1 MSVHCLQKRA
11 TRRRSGGLPA
21 GRTAAALLLAAALLA
36 PSLCPGQER
45 FLARSL
51 GARILVHDPEV
62 TVARLVGWTEEQGGY
77 FVYRSLGR
85 VLLRVP
91 DDSAESFR
99 SLLVEQA
106 DEVVEISLEARDL
119 RQRLLQV
126 RAGIESRQEILQ
138 RNLAHLR
145 GADVA
150 GTLAIEREI
159 QRLMGEIESLKG
171 ELRRLEQDRRYMVAE
186 VLLSF
191 QDQTLPRDIP
201 SSFQWINQVDFY
213 RYMEGGIG
221 R

>member
-1 MSVHCLQKRA
+1 MNGDRLP
-11 TRRRSGGLPA
+11 RRKSQCPPA
-21 GRTAAALLLAAALLA
+21 AVAVAVFLAAALVLLFPR
-36 PSLCPGQER
+36 PSPGQEQ

-51 GARILVHDPEV
+51 RARILVHDPEAAV
-62 TVARLVGWTEEQGGY
+62 DSLVRWSEERGGY
-77 FVYRSLGR
+77 FVYRSPER

-91 DDSAESFR
+91 DAAAGPFRTFLEELAED
-99 SLLVEQA
+99 L
-106 DEVVEISLEARDL
+106 VEISLEARDL
-119 RQRLLQV
+119 RQRVVQV
-126 RAGIESRQEILQ
+126 LAGIESRREILD

-145 GADVA
+145 RADVA

-159 QRLMGEIESLKG
+159 MRLVGEIESLKG
-171 ELRRLEQDRRYMVAE
+171 ELRKLEQDRRFLAAE

-213 RYMEGGIG
+213 RYMEGGTG

>member
-1 MSVHCLQKRA
+1 VAAAVNILRPPRQ
-11 TRRRSGGLPA
+11 TPRRRFPA
-21 GRTAAALLLAAALLA
+21 VLAAVLLAAAALWA
-36 PSLCPGQER
+36 PPLCPGQER

-51 GARILVHDPEV
+51 RARILVHDPEV
-62 TVARLVGWTEEQGGY
+62 TVDRLVGWTEEQGGY
-77 FVYRSLGR
+77 FVYRSLER

-91 DDSAESFR
+91 DASGESFR
-99 SLLVEQA
+99 AYLEDQA
-106 DEVVEISLEARDL
+106 EEVVELSLEARDL
-119 RQRLLQV
+119 RQRMLQV
-126 RAGIESRQEILQ
+126 RAGIAGRQEILN

-159 QRLMGEIESLKG
+159 TRLMGEIESLTG
-171 ELRRLEQDRRYMVAE
+171 ELRKLEQDRRYMVAE

-201 SSFQWINQVDFY
+201 SSFRWINQVDFY